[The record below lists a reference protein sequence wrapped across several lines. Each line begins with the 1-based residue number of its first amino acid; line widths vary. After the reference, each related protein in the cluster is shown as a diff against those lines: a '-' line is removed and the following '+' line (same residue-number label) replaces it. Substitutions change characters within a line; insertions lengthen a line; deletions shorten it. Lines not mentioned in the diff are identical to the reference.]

1 MPTGP
6 MTPPAK
12 ADNKQR
18 ARAQRRA
25 RLAAELRSN
34 LKKRKEQARG
44 RAMCDAPAAAE
55 ANPGRNVQEDWLDA
69 REAANTRMRGPT
81 GEVA

>member
-1 MPTGP
+1 MAPPT
-6 MTPPAK
+6 K

-34 LKKRKEQARG
+34 LKRRKEQARG
-44 RAMCDAPAAAE
+44 RVLCDAPGAAGQTREETGGKTGWAR
-55 ANPGRNVQEDWLDA
+55 GRP
-69 REAANTRMRGPT
+69 RTPT
-81 GEVA
+81 